1 MKTQQHKPPRQW
13 AAEIAALAS
22 LEQRRESLQ
31 KVQQHLRPIVE
42 THLKNFWLRKKHNAA
57 E

>member
-1 MKTQQHKPPRQW
+1 MNTQQHKPPRQW

-22 LEQRRESLQ
+22 LQQRRESLQ
-31 KVQQHLRPIVE
+31 KVPQHLRPLVE
-42 THLKNFWLRKKHNAA
+42 THLQNFWLWKKHNAA